1 MTVPFRP
8 SVLPV
13 PEPQTPFLDTITR
26 AFLQTRNLVQ
36 ADQATAQANQLFED
50 QRRQNKLR
58 SETLADELTTRRQD
72 RAIQI
77 AEDPRIIQAPRP
89 GAAAP
94 GPVTA
99 PAQPPIPAQP
109 GIPPAPGEET
119 IGGRIADELAPPPGG
134 GAPVGGIPPQVA
146 PGAPRGRGVTDIGGG
161 LSFDPQ
167 GPARAQDAASA
178 RLREMLEQVAV
189 GHEDPE
195 TGEAIRQAIPQMSAM
210 IQTGQNPLQVV
221 QATIGMVER
230 IQAALRA
237 LPENARTRLAAIDIS
252 RLPLENQLEAVQAA
266 GAQAAGT
273 AADIAARAEETRIDE
288 RERIQAIELKR
299 TPTGGQLLTGA
310 QGEKPIGQ
318 RSNTKSL
325 MTRFTRLFTDNLEA
339 ARSVSITDPNLPAL
353 QASGEVVFQDGKF
366 IRLNVDEADIRL
378 KAQLQALEE
387 RAILFTDE
395 ELVEVRARF
404 DELADAALA
413 GIGLEGGPERPTPG
427 ERTTQL
433 LADGVTDPDRIREIL
448 RAEGYKVQ

>member
-58 SETLADELTTRRQD
+58 SESLADELSTRRQD

-77 AEDPRIIQAPRP
+77 AEDPRIIQTPSP
-89 GAAAP
+89 QGATAAP
-94 GPVTA
+94 GAVTA

-119 IGGRIADELAPPPGG
+119 IGGRIADELAPAPG
-134 GAPVGGIPPQVA
+134 GGIPPQVA
-146 PGAPRGRGVTDIGGG
+146 PGAPRGPGVTDIGGG

-167 GPARAQDAASA
+167 GPARAQDAASG
-178 RLREMLEQVAV
+178 RLREMLEQVAT
-189 GHEDPE
+189 GHQDPE
-195 TGEAIRQAIPQMSAM
+195 TGEAIRQAIPQMAAM
-210 IQTGQNPLQVV
+210 IQMGQNPLQVV
-221 QATIGMVER
+221 TQGVGMVER

-252 RLPLENQLEAVQAA
+252 RLPLENQLEAVQQAA
-266 GAQAAGT
+266 GVAAGT
-273 AADIAARAEETRIDE
+273 AADIRARDEEERINE
-288 RERIQAIELKR
+288 RERIEAIELKQ
-299 TPTGGQLLTGA
+299 TPTGGQLLTG
-310 QGEKPIGQ
+310 GEKPIGQ
-318 RSNTKSL
+318 RANTKSL

-353 QASGEVVFQDGKF
+353 QATGEVVFQDGKF
-366 IRLNVDEADIRL
+366 LRLNVDEGEIRL

-413 GIGLEGGPERPTPG
+413 GIGLEGGPERPTPQ

-433 LADGVTDPDRIREIL
+433 LADGVTDPVRIKEIL
-448 RAEGYKVQ
+448 RAEGYIVQ